1 MGDRGLSGHWG
12 RNRKR
17 WSSFEGHTGQLYL
30 LQMEIN
36 KAEMQEE
43 EAVSQSC
50 KAMWQEG
57 GTEK

>member
-1 MGDRGLSGHWG
+1 M
-12 RNRKR
+12 
-17 WSSFEGHTGQLYL
+17 GHTGQLYS

-50 KAMWQEG
+50 KAMWQEE